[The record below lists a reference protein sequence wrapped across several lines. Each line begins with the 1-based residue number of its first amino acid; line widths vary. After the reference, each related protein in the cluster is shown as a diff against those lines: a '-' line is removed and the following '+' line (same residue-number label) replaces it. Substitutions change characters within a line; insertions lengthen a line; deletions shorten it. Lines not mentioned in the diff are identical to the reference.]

1 MRGISLGRV
10 TMRLLLARV
19 LTYAL
24 ALVNSIVVA
33 RSLGVDRLGAYSY
46 ALGIAALFSLLPNMG
61 LSTVVTRT
69 IAQDPE
75 AGASAVR
82 GAVRIQG
89 LVAGAVL
96 VVIPAFA
103 ALLPEQPVAITW
115 VALAAVQLAIGTL
128 SWPYLAVLGGHARYD
143 RVAVAELLSGI
154 GGSGSLIVAALVSGS
169 VAGFLTAH
177 VMGAAL
183 AVVVARSAAAP
194 FLPRRQ
200 TPRRP
205 LASLLRESIPFGVTA
220 AVQSF
225 YTRVDIL
232 LLGQMAPTS
241 TVGLYSAAYKPI
253 TLMAYFGATG
263 AGPLFPVLAQWSGTG
278 PLVPFERAV
287 RGLAVVAPALA
298 LGLSGLA
305 QPLLSL
311 LYGRDFA
318 AAAPALVVL
327 AWSAVANWYYAPF
340 AIALQAR
347 GRERWWLA
355 GLLGGFGL
363 NAAVNLWAIPRWGAS
378 GAASATLASEA
389 ALLLTGLAMARV
401 LGLPFSL
408 RPFGGALV
416 AATLGGAT
424 LWLLAPAGPFVA
436 TLAALLVYVAALV
449 PFQLVTVG
457 DVVTV
462 IGWLRQAPPG
472 WSRG

>member
-10 TMRLLLARV
+10 TMRLLLARA
-19 LTYAL
+19 LGYAL
-24 ALVNSIVVA
+24 ALPNSIIIA
-33 RSLGVDRLGAYSY
+33 RVLGVDRLGAYSY
-46 ALGIAALFSLLPNMG
+46 ALGIAALFSLLPNLG

-69 IAQDPE
+69 IAQNPV
-75 AGASAVR
+75 AGAGVVRSAL
-82 GAVRIQG
+82 RIQG
-89 LVAGAVL
+89 LVAGAVV

-103 ALLPEQPVAITW
+103 ALLPEQPVPITW

-128 SWPYLAVLGGHARYD
+128 SWPYLAVLSGHARYD
-143 RVAVAELLSGI
+143 RVAVAELLCGL

-177 VMGAAL
+177 VAGAAL
-183 AVVVARSAAAP
+183 AVLIARFAAAP

-205 LASLLRESIPFGVTA
+205 LASLLRESIPFGATA
-220 AVQSF
+220 AVQSL
-225 YTRVDIL
+225 YTRVDVL

-241 TVGLYSAAYKPI
+241 AVGLYSAAYKPI
-253 TLMAYFGATG
+253 TLMASFGAT
-263 AGPLFPVLAQWSGTG
+263 AGTLFPVLAQWSGTG

-305 QPLLSL
+305 QPLLVL

-318 AAAPALVVL
+318 AAAPVLIVL

-340 AIALQAR
+340 VIALQAR

-355 GLLGGFGL
+355 GLLGGLLL

-401 LGLPFSL
+401 LGLPFSV

-424 LWLLAPAGPFVA
+424 LWLLSPAGPFLA
-436 TLAALLVYVAALV
+436 TLAALLVYVAALA

-457 DVVTV
+457 DVVMV
-462 IGWLRQAPPG
+462 IGWLRQATPG
-472 WSRG
+472 SSRG